1 MYTSIKRFDI
11 RVSMVYATIATL
23 WIILSDSF
31 LALFLNGN
39 VTELAGFSIL
49 KGLGFVAVT
58 ATALYGVLHTEL
70 LKRDR
75 IDRALQEDILERNKT
90 LDALRQSE
98 SRFSTIF
105 HRSPVPIVITR
116 LEDAAIVDANTAFAK
131 MLGYERHDLIA
142 KTTPEIGLW
151 ANPERRGEAVAS
163 ILKAGSLHN
172 YEIHGHTRSG
182 QPLIL
187 LVSAELIAFGDVPHI
202 VSIYYDVTDQR
213 QLETQTRYHAM
224 LLAHVSDAVIST
236 DLNFKIRSWN
246 PAAEL
251 IYGWQA
257 DEVIGKPVEEIV
269 QGNYSD
275 APREALI
282 QQLYRAGSWRGEA
295 THRRK
300 DGSPVHLLASTSYIT
315 DSAGNRTGLVTV
327 NRDITERMK
336 AQEELREA
344 ERQRTQ
350 IEKERELLQLKERF
364 VSVVS
369 HEFRTPLAVIYTAAE
384 MMHRYYERMTPDRLF
399 KQINEIL
406 GQADYMVGL
415 LDDVL
420 TVNKARA
427 GRLEF
432 NPAPLDLL
440 AFCQATIERI
450 QAVDDGK
457 HTINFASDGHM
468 REVVLDSQ
476 LLQHILVNLLSNA
489 VKYSPD
495 GGEVRLDV
503 LRSNGTVT
511 FRVSDQGIG
520 IPADGLGRLYDP
532 FYRASNTRTI
542 KGTGLGLTIVKESVD
557 LHNGTI
563 TCESEEGVG
572 TIFTVQLPTSSA
584 VHHDSD
590 SQVG

>member
-31 LALFLNGN
+31 LAVFLDGN

-116 LEDAAIVDANTAFAK
+116 LEDAAIVDANDALAK

-142 KTTPEIGLW
+142 KTTPEVGLW
-151 ANPERRGEAVAS
+151 VNPEKHAEAVAS
-163 ILKAGSLHN
+163 IAKTGSLHN
-172 YEIHGHTRSG
+172 HEIHGRTRSG
-182 QPLIL
+182 KPLIL

-202 VSIYYDVTDQR
+202 VSILYDVTDQR
-213 QLETQTRYHAM
+213 QLEVQTRYHAM

-236 DLNFKIRSWN
+236 DLDFKIRSWN

-251 IYGWQA
+251 IYGWRA

-269 QGNYSD
+269 RGNYSD
-275 APREALI
+275 TPHAALI

-295 THRRK
+295 THHRR

-399 KQINEIL
+399 KQIHEIL

-432 NPAPLDLL
+432 SPAPLDLL

-457 HTINFASDGHM
+457 HTINFASDGHL
-468 REVVLDSQ
+468 REVVLDSK

-503 LRSNGTVT
+503 HRSNGTVT

-520 IPADGLGRLYDP
+520 IPPDGLARLYDP
-532 FYRASNTRTI
+532 FYRASNTRNI

-563 TCESEEGVG
+563 RCESEEGVG
-572 TIFTVQLPTSSA
+572 TTFTVQLPISSESS
-584 VHHDSD
+584 H
-590 SQVG
+590 

>member
-23 WIILSDSF
+23 WIISSDSF
-31 LALFLNGN
+31 LALFLNGS

-70 LKRDR
+70 LKRDSM
-75 IDRALQEDILERNKT
+75 DRALQEDILERNKT

-116 LEDAAIVDANTAFAK
+116 LEDAAIVDANDAFAK
-131 MLGYERHDLIA
+131 LLGYERHDLIA
-142 KTTPEIGLW
+142 KTTPEVGLW
-151 ANPERRGEAVAS
+151 VNPEKRVEAVAS

-172 YEIHGHTRSG
+172 HEIHGRTHSG
-182 QPLIL
+182 KPFIVLA
-187 LVSAELIAFGDVPHI
+187 SAELIAFGDVPHV
-202 VSIYYDVTDQR
+202 VSILYDVTDQR
-213 QLETQTRYHAM
+213 HLEAQTRYQAM

-236 DLNFKIRSWN
+236 DLDFKIRSWN

-269 QGNYSD
+269 QSDYSD
-275 APREALI
+275 TPREVI
-282 QQLYRAGSWRGEA
+282 IEQFHRAGSWRGE
-295 THRRK
+295 TIHQRK
-300 DGSPVHLLASTSYIT
+300 DGSTVHLLASTSYIT
-315 DSAGNRTGLVTV
+315 DSAGNRTGVVSV
-327 NRDITERMK
+327 NRDITERVK

-344 ERQRTQ
+344 ERQRSQ

-384 MMHRYYERMTPDRLF
+384 MMHRYYDRMTPDRLF
-399 KQINEIL
+399 KQIHEIL
-406 GQADYMVGL
+406 GQANYMVGL

-432 NPAPLDLL
+432 SPAPLDVL

-457 HTINFASDGHM
+457 HSISFASEGQL
-468 REVVLDSQ
+468 RAVVLDSK

-489 VKYSPD
+489 IKYSPD

-503 LRSNGTVT
+503 IRSNGAVT
-511 FRVSDQGIG
+511 FKVSDQGIG
-520 IPADGLGRLYDP
+520 IPPDGLARLYDP
-532 FYRASNTRTI
+532 FYRATNTRTI

-563 TCESEEGVG
+563 SCETEEGVG
-572 TIFTVQLPTSSA
+572 TTFTVQLPTSSE